1 MNAKD
6 LAQHSNMYKE
16 FRGEDVCACVC
27 VWVDRRVW
35 VGGWMGVGGCGWMS
49 VGGCG
54 WEGVGMGVCVC
65 VKLTSTAPFVT
76 QQNET

>member
-1 MNAKD
+1 
-6 LAQHSNMYKE
+6 
-16 FRGEDVCACVC
+16 
-27 VWVDRRVW
+27 
-35 VGGWMGVGGCGWMS
+35 MGVGGCGWMS